1 MDLNYTFQLYISSN
15 NKIMKKIDYII
26 KIITK

>member
-1 MDLNYTFQLYISSN
+1 MDLNYTFQIYISSN